1 VVGGKL
7 HGTNVDLNEVVEEV
21 GSQSANLLGPGSR
34 PHESLSVGSN
44 LANDLADLG
53 LETHVKHAISLV
65 EDEVGNT
72 TQVGLTSLEHVNQT
86 TGGGNADLDSSRK
99 IADLRT
105 LGDTTVDTGVADAR
119 RSTELLHLFLD
130 LDSKL
135 TSGSED
141 KDNRAIAGGEKRL
154 GVDVNDGGKAVCESL
169 SGTSL
174 GNTNDITTRESHGPT
189 LGLNGGGSRETLGLD
204 LIHNI
209 SWEASLIESLDR
221 LGDLGASNGHLMLA
235 AESLNV
241 GIRSV
246 LNIGVLLVEGLLE
259 LGQSADIPFLV
270 LEARAESAHTVA
282 ASTSS
287 VTTAA
292 VTTTTT
298 VAATA
303 AAVAISI
310 ASASVTTT
318 VTIAVTTTVA
328 AAITAITTTAVATA
342 SAATT
347 AVSAVVARHYD
358 KE

>member
-1 VVGGKL
+1 MAYL
-7 HGTNVDLNEVVEEV
+7 GTLVD
-21 GSQSANLLGPGSR
+21 
-34 PHESLSVGSN
+34 
-44 LANDLADLG
+44 
-53 LETHVKHAISLV
+53 
-65 EDEVGNT
+65 
-72 TQVGLTSLEHVNQT
+72 TS
-86 TGGGNADLDSSRK
+86 
-99 IADLRT
+99 
-105 LGDTTVDTGVADAR
+105 VDTGVADAR
-119 RSTELLHLFLD
+119 RSTELLHLFLN

-141 KDNRAIAGGEKRL
+141 KDNRAIAGGEERL

-303 AAVAISI
+303 AAVAISV